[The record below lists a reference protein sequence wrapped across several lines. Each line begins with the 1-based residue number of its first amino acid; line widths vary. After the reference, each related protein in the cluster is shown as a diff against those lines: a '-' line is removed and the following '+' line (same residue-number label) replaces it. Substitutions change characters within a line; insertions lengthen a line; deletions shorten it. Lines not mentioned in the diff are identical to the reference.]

1 MIHAVFRRVGR
12 MDSRRM
18 RVCLVVLML
27 LQLLT
32 PAAVAAGAAG
42 AGAGASDSTAMFVI
56 DAVLPPLPEAWS
68 SNGLVAGSQ
77 GRFLIVLDA
86 AEESEGDASEWSA
99 QVEVL
104 DLHDADMGWHAS
116 RLQVPGPRHH
126 AVTLSHPRHGLIVIG
141 GDDGTRCLADA
152 FMLQVDEQDH
162 ALERVPLP
170 HLPIAVTRAG
180 GVLTGDTVYLCG
192 GADEV
197 GSSPTEARL
206 FSLDLSAAERAWR
219 EHAPLPAAGRV
230 HPVLCVWRDQ
240 VYLLGG
246 SAIADEAGVDRADA
260 WRYEPATGWMQRSDL
275 PASVSGA
282 SGPAI
287 GVGHD
292 FLACVGQR
300 HSGVHLD
307 LVPTYH
313 PITDRWTHRSCVADV
328 RAGATA
334 AAIIPVSGSGTELDG
349 AAVLIAEGVP
359 SYQTLRPVMVLR
371 PHQDAALLGVLDWT
385 AIGAYGL
392 VLLIMGLYFMRR
404 ERGTDDY
411 FLAGGRIPWWAA
423 GISIFAT
430 GLSAITFMAIPAK
443 SYDTDWIYF
452 IQNMGVLIV
461 IPAVVW
467 IFLPFF
473 RRLSVT
479 TAYEYLEYRF
489 NASLRL
495 AGSAIYMLFQ
505 VGRVAIVTLLPALAL
520 SAVTGFDVTA
530 CILVMGGVC
539 IVYTVLGG
547 IEAVIWSDVLQTVI
561 LMGGALWALVVM
573 INGIDGGF
581 VAFVD
586 EASASAKFRMADVSF
601 DLTRPTLLVIVLGA
615 IFTSIIPY
623 TSDQSIVQRYLTTKD
638 EQASRRAIWL
648 NGLMAIPASLLFF
661 GLGTALWV
669 YYRANPAELG
679 PTEKLDQILPYF
691 IVDQLPAG
699 VAGLVIAAVFAA
711 AMSSLDSSMNSV
723 STAFTTDWYKR
734 FRREA
739 GDVHYLRVARFAT
752 VVIGIVGTGAA
763 LFMAALDNTS
773 LLDVWFKVIGLFGS
787 PLAGLFIL
795 GVLSRRAGALAGWC
809 GLLAGVGSVL
819 IASTLTPVSGLI
831 YSVFGIVGC
840 VVVGMVVG
848 VFAPTDRSMDGL
860 TISTMPSAGVEH

>member
-1 MIHAVFRRVGR
+1 
-12 MDSRRM
+12 
-18 RVCLVVLML
+18 
-27 LQLLT
+27 
-32 PAAVAAGAAG
+32 
-42 AGAGASDSTAMFVI
+42 
-56 DAVLPPLPEAWS
+56 
-68 SNGLVAGSQ
+68 
-77 GRFLIVLDA
+77 
-86 AEESEGDASEWSA
+86 
-99 QVEVL
+99 
-104 DLHDADMGWHAS
+104 
-116 RLQVPGPRHH
+116 
-126 AVTLSHPRHGLIVIG
+126 
-141 GDDGTRCLADA
+141 
-152 FMLQVDEQDH
+152 
-162 ALERVPLP
+162 
-170 HLPIAVTRAG
+170 
-180 GVLTGDTVYLCG
+180 
-192 GADEV
+192 
-197 GSSPTEARL
+197 
-206 FSLDLSAAERAWR
+206 
-219 EHAPLPAAGRV
+219 
-230 HPVLCVWRDQ
+230 
-240 VYLLGG
+240 
-246 SAIADEAGVDRADA
+246 
-260 WRYEPATGWMQRSDL
+260 
-275 PASVSGA
+275 
-282 SGPAI
+282 
-287 GVGHD
+287 
-292 FLACVGQR
+292 
-300 HSGVHLD
+300 
-307 LVPTYH
+307 
-313 PITDRWTHRSCVADV
+313 
-328 RAGATA
+328 
-334 AAIIPVSGSGTELDG
+334 
-349 AAVLIAEGVP
+349 
-359 SYQTLRPVMVLR
+359 VLR
-371 PHQDAALLGVLDWT
+371 PHQDAAMLGVLDWA

-404 ERGTDDY
+404 ERGTEDY

-638 EQASRRAIWL
+638 EKASRRAIWL
-648 NGLMAIPASLLFF
+648 NGLMAIPASILFF

-669 YYRANPAELG
+669 YYRANPAELE
-679 PTEKLDQILPYF
+679 PTDKLDQILPFF

-723 STAFTTDWYKR
+723 SAAFTTDWYRR
-734 FRREA
+734 FRPDG
-739 GDVHYLRVARFAT
+739 GDAHYLRVARVAT
-752 VVIGIVGTGAA
+752 IGIGVIGTGAA
-763 LFMAALDNTS
+763 IFMAALEDAS

-848 VFAPTDRSMDGL
+848 AFAPTGRSMDGL
-860 TISTMPSAGVEH
+860 TISTMPPAGVEH

>member
-1 MIHAVFRRVGR
+1 
-12 MDSRRM
+12 M
-18 RVCLVVLML
+18 RVCFVVLML

-32 PAAVAAGAAG
+32 PAVVVAGTSSAGVQ
-42 AGAGASDSTAMFVI
+42 DSTAMFAI
-56 DAVLPPLPEAWS
+56 DAVLPPLPGEWS
-68 SNGLVAGSQ
+68 SNGLVAGSHN
-77 GRFLIVLDA
+77 RFLIVLDA
-86 AEESEGDASEWSA
+86 TGEYETDTSTWTA
-99 QVEVL
+99 QVELL

-116 RLQVPGPRHH
+116 GLEIAGPWHH
-126 AVTLSHPRHGLIVIG
+126 AVALSHPRHGLIVIG

-152 FMLQVDEQDH
+152 FMLQVDEQNH
-162 ALERVPLP
+162 ALDRVTLP
-170 HLPIAVTRAG
+170 NLPVALTRAG
-180 GVLTGDTVYLCG
+180 GVLAGDTVYLCG
-192 GADEV
+192 GEDELDA
-197 GSSPTEARL
+197 SPAEARL
-206 FSLDLSAAERAWR
+206 FSLDLSAAEWVWR
-219 EHAPLPAAGRV
+219 EHGPLPAAGRV
-230 HPVLCVWRDQ
+230 HPVLCVWRGQ

-246 SAIADEAGVDRADA
+246 SAVANETGVDRADA
-260 WRYEPATGWMQRSDL
+260 WRYDPAMGWVQRSDL
-275 PASVSGA
+275 PVSFSDV

-292 FLACVGQR
+292 FLACAGHR
-300 HSGVHLD
+300 DAGVHLD
-307 LVPTYH
+307 LVPAYH
-313 PITDRWTHRSCVADV
+313 PITDRWTHRRFVADV

-334 AAIIPVSGSGTELDG
+334 AAIIPVAGSGTELDG

-359 SYQTLRPVMVLR
+359 SYRTLRPVMVLR
-371 PHQDAALLGVLDWT
+371 PHQDAALLGVLDWA
-385 AIGAYGL
+385 AIVIYGL

-479 TAYEYLEYRF
+479 TAYEYLEHRF
-489 NASLRL
+489 HASLRL

-530 CILVMGGVC
+530 CILVMGGIC

-547 IEAVIWSDVLQTVI
+547 IEAVIWSDVLQTTI
-561 LMGGALWALVVM
+561 LIGGALWALVVM

-581 VAFVD
+581 TAFMH
-586 EASASAKFRMADVSF
+586 EASASAKFRMADVSM

-638 EQASRRAIWL
+638 EKASRRAIWL
-648 NGLMAIPASLLFF
+648 NGLMTIPASILFF

-669 YYRANPAELG
+669 YYRANPSELA

-734 FRREA
+734 FRSGA
-739 GDVHYLRVARFAT
+739 GDAHYLRVARVAT
-752 VVIGIVGTGAA
+752 IAIGIVGTGAA
-763 LFMAALDNTS
+763 LFMAALDDAS

-809 GLLAGVGSVL
+809 GLLAGVCSVL

-840 VVVGMVVG
+840 VGVGMVVG
-848 VFAPTDRSMDGL
+848 AVLPAHRSLKGL
-860 TISTMPSAGVEH
+860 TLSTMPPAGE